1 MENLNL
7 LKDIAIQ
14 QNTSLPVFNLVIQV
28 IIGLILS
35 LILQFQYN
43 KYGTNLSNR
52 SRLSKLFPV
61 LTLTIILIISVVK
74 SSIALSLGLVGALSI
89 VRFRTPIKEPE
100 ELIYLFL
107 CISIGIGLGANQT
120 IATVVIILLIL
131 FFIQFLKNKY
141 SIDKKNVFLTIEN
154 KFTTDVEQGKFL
166 LEIKKIFSDKFEM
179 IDFKKIDF
187 RENEVEILILIEL
200 KEIEDFENIITKLK
214 SKYSGINI
222 TYLDQTNIFAV

>member
-1 MENLNL
+1 MEDLNL
-7 LKDIAIQ
+7 LKDFAIQ
-14 QNTSLPVFNLVIQV
+14 QNSSLSVFSLVIHV

-35 LILQFQYN
+35 LILKFQYN

-52 SRLSKLFPV
+52 SRLSNLFPI
-61 LTLTIILIISVVK
+61 LTITIILIISVVK

-120 IATVVIILLIL
+120 IPTITIILLIII
-131 FFIQFLKNKY
+131 FIPFLKNKFNTE
-141 SIDKKNVFLTIEN
+141 KKNIFLTIEN
-154 KFTTDVEQGKFL
+154 KFSSDEDQGKFL
-166 LEIKKIFSDKFEM
+166 TEIKKIFSEKFEM
-179 IDFKKIDF
+179 LDFKKIDF
-187 RENEVEILILIEL
+187 REKDVEILVLVEI

-214 SKYSGINI
+214 NKYSGVNI

>member
-7 LKDIAIQ
+7 LKDLAIQ

-52 SRLSKLFPV
+52 SRLSKLFPI

-131 FFIQFLKNKY
+131 IFIPFLKNKY

>member
-131 FFIQFLKNKY
+131 IFIPFLKNKY
-141 SIDKKNVFLTIEN
+141 SIDKKMF
-154 KFTTDVEQGKFL
+154 FL
-166 LEIKKIFSDKFEM
+166 LLKINLQQMLSK
-179 IDFKKIDF
+179 
-187 RENEVEILILIEL
+187 EN
-200 KEIEDFENIITKLK
+200 FN
-214 SKYSGINI
+214 
-222 TYLDQTNIFAV
+222 